1 MALAYLCM
9 ARGRPTTNSTTLLP
23 SLYDEFQAHTPSGA
37 ERGIKNLCPPQRI
50 PRFSPNGRGLSQMLF
65 QHFRPKAMNKRCINH
80 PGRLSQ
86 KHLGQQGF
94 KK

>member
-50 PRFSPNGRGLSQMLF
+50 PAFRQMGVVLVKCYF
-65 QHFRPKAMNKRCINH
+65 NTFAPKR
-80 PGRLSQ
+80 
-86 KHLGQQGF
+86 
-94 KK
+94 